1 MDPDSVVREA
11 EIGRGLA
18 ADDASYDKALAHT
31 LFAYVRAGNIEDA
44 IKLCRDAHQPWRAA
58 TIRGSLLFSWPAISA
73 ARQEDETEEDREDD
87 PDLWH
92 GNKRRTLW
100 KATCT
105 RAALD
110 ARLSSAER
118 ALYAALAP
126 SVQTS
131 GVLKSAC
138 RTWEDALWATMSVLC
153 EERLSEAL
161 ARLGGGFWEPSG
173 RGEEGEAGEEEEDT
187 WRADVEQELQSLS
200 AVQAQEGPSAD
211 DPFHVSQLHIILDR
225 TDSLLDDFA
234 ARLRDGAYDRESAEY
249 PTMTRF
255 FAHLCLYLQMIDIPV
270 SPLAI
275 QIILEAYLQVLE
287 ARPSHSLLCP
297 PCEPV

>member
-1 MDPDSVVREA
+1 
-11 EIGRGLA
+11 
-18 ADDASYDKALAHT
+18 
-31 LFAYVRAGNIEDA
+31 
-44 IKLCRDAHQPWRAA
+44 
-58 TIRGSLLFSWPAISA
+58 
-73 ARQEDETEEDREDD
+73 
-87 PDLWH
+87 
-92 GNKRRTLW
+92 
-100 KATCT
+100 
-105 RAALD
+105 LD

-126 SVQTS
+126 SVETS

-138 RTWEDALWATMSVLC
+138 RTWEDALWATISVTC

-173 RGEEGEAGEEEEDT
+173 RGEEQEAGEEEEDT
-187 WRADVEQELQSLS
+187 WRADVEQELQALS
-200 AVQAQEGPSAD
+200 TVQPQEGYGAD

-225 TDSLLDDFA
+225 TDALLDDFA
-234 ARLRDGAYDRESAEY
+234 SRLRDGAYDRESAESVLLFLLTQILILPMDTAGRY

-255 FAHLCLYLQMIDIPV
+255 FAHLCLFLQMIDIPV

-287 ARPSHSLLCP
+287 VRLSHPLGGKPL
-297 PCEPV
+297 

>member
-1 MDPDSVVREA
+1 MCAVPL
-11 EIGRGLA
+11 ILA
-18 ADDASYDKALAHT
+18 D
-31 LFAYVRAGNIEDA
+31 
-44 IKLCRDAHQPWRAA
+44 
-58 TIRGSLLFSWPAISA
+58 FSPAA

-173 RGEEGEAGEEEEDT
+173 RGEEGEPGEEEEDT

-200 AVQAQEGPSAD
+200 AAQAQEGPGAD

-234 ARLRDGAYDRESAEY
+234 ARLRDGAYDRESAESVFL
-249 PTMTRF
+249 PI
-255 FAHLCLYLQMIDIPV
+255 CLGPQILTSPIGLSWQIPDDDT
-270 SPLAI
+270 
-275 QIILEAYLQVLE
+275 
-287 ARPSHSLLCP
+287 LLRTPMSVP
-297 PCEPV
+297 PND

>member
-1 MDPDSVVREA
+1 M
-11 EIGRGLA
+11 
-18 ADDASYDKALAHT
+18 
-31 LFAYVRAGNIEDA
+31 
-44 IKLCRDAHQPWRAA
+44 
-58 TIRGSLLFSWPAISA
+58 
-73 ARQEDETEEDREDD
+73 
-87 PDLWH
+87 
-92 GNKRRTLW
+92 W

-161 ARLGGGFWEPSG
+161 ARVGGGFWEPSG

-187 WRADVEQELQSLS
+187 WRADVEQELQALS
-200 AVQAQEGPSAD
+200 AVQAQDGPGAD

-234 ARLRDGAYDRESAEY
+234 ARLRDGAYDRESAESVFFLVSLGSQIFTSSMAPLGRY

-287 ARPSHSLLCP
+287 VRPSHIPFLASR
-297 PCEPV
+297 

>member
-1 MDPDSVVREA
+1 
-11 EIGRGLA
+11 
-18 ADDASYDKALAHT
+18 
-31 LFAYVRAGNIEDA
+31 
-44 IKLCRDAHQPWRAA
+44 
-58 TIRGSLLFSWPAISA
+58 
-73 ARQEDETEEDREDD
+73 
-87 PDLWH
+87 
-92 GNKRRTLW
+92 LW

-187 WRADVEQELQSLS
+187 WRADVEQELQALS
-200 AVQAQEGPSAD
+200 VVQAQEGPGAD

-225 TDSLLDDFA
+225 TDALLDEFA
-234 ARLRDGAYDRESAEY
+234 TRLRDGAYDRDSAEWV
-249 PTMTRF
+249 F
-255 FAHLCLYLQMIDIPV
+255 LLVCLGSQMLTLPMGLHWQIPDDDTLLRT
-270 SPLAI
+270 PLS
-275 QIILEAYLQVLE
+275 V
-287 ARPSHSLLCP
+287 P
-297 PCEPV
+297 PND